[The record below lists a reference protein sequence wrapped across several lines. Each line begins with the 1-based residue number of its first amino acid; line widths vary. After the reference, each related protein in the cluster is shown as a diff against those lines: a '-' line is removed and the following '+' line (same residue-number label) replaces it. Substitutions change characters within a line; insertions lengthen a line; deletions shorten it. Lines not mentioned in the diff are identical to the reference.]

1 MRILLASASPR
12 RAELLASDGYRFDV
26 IPADVN
32 ESPVAGESPADYVAR
47 MAAAKAEA
55 VADDALGRVVLG
67 ADTAVVLEDRVF
79 GKPADDAEAAAML
92 RQLSARAHEVL
103 TGVAL
108 RRGDRS
114 ADGVERT
121 RVHFVELSGEQIAAY
136 VASGEPR
143 DKAGAYAIQ
152 GGASAFVDRIEGSH
166 SNVVGLPL
174 ELVRRLLSG
183 LLGGQS
189 GVNPGPRV

>member
-1 MRILLASASPR
+1 
-12 RAELLASDGYRFDV
+12 
-26 IPADVN
+26 
-32 ESPVAGESPADYVAR
+32 
-47 MAAAKAEA
+47 
-55 VADDALGRVVLG
+55 
-67 ADTAVVLEDRVF
+67 
-79 GKPADDAEAAAML
+79 ML
-92 RQLSARAHEVL
+92 RQLSARAHDVL

-121 RVHFVELSGEQIAAY
+121 RVHFVELSDEQIAAY

-152 GGASAFVDRIEGSH
+152 SGASAFVDRIEGSR

-174 ELVRRLLSG
+174 ELVRRLLWG
-183 LLGGQS
+183 LLGGT
-189 GVNPGPRV
+189 GPEGTDRA

>member
-26 IPADVN
+26 MPADVN
-32 ESPVAGESPADYVAR
+32 ESPVVGESPADYVAR
-47 MAAAKAEA
+47 LAAAKAEA
-55 VADDALGRVVLG
+55 VAGGARGRVVLG
-67 ADTAVVLEDRVF
+67 ADTAVVFENRVF
-79 GKPADDAEAAAML
+79 GKPTDDTEAAAML

-108 RRGDRS
+108 RRGDWS

-121 RVHFVELSGEQIAAY
+121 RVHFVELSGDQIAAY
-136 VASGEPR
+136 VASGESR

-152 GGASAFVDRIEGSH
+152 GGASAFVDRIEGSR

-183 LLGGQS
+183 LPGGT
-189 GVNPGPRV
+189 GPEGPDRT